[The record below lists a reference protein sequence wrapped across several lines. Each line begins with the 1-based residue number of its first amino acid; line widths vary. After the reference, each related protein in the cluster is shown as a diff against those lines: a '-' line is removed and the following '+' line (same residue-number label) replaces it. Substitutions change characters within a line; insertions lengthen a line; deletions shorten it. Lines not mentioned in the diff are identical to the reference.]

1 MTANACMRPE
11 SKLRGQP
18 NQKRI
23 TKLKQDRPTAT
34 AGAGYDVRPGPCAR
48 RPTAQW
54 LRQALMN
61 SAKAARP
68 CSCHACTTSIAT
80 TDLEFALLR
89 ADGDNLA
96 CLATTICLVLALLC
110 TVQQFY

>member
-1 MTANACMRPE
+1 MR
-11 SKLRGQP
+11 
-18 NQKRI
+18 
-23 TKLKQDRPTAT
+23 
-34 AGAGYDVRPGPCAR
+34 VRPGPCAR
-48 RPTAQW
+48 RPTAQR
-54 LRQALMN
+54 LRQAVRN

-68 CSCHACTTSIAT
+68 CSCHACTTSIVT